1 MSDHIYLANMV
12 FNVHI
17 GAGDGERQDEQPIEI
32 DVDMTV
38 DLRPAGESDDLDRTV
53 DYGAVFQLCQQIA
66 EGRPYRLLEALAE
79 RLAGEIL
86 GVESAVQDVTVTV
99 RKPGVPIDG
108 VLDYAGVRVTRG
120 RPAASPG

>member
-1 MSDHIYLANMV
+1 MTDHIYLSNMT
-12 FNVHI
+12 FEIHI

-38 DLRPAGESDDLDRTV
+38 DLKPAGLADDLDKTV
-53 DYGAVFQLCQQIA
+53 DYGAVFRLCQQVA

-79 RLAGEIL
+79 RLATEIL
-86 GVESAVQDVTVTV
+86 AVESAVQGVAVTV

-108 VLDYAGVRVTRG
+108 VLDYAGVRVERS
-120 RPAASPG
+120 R

>member
-1 MSDHIYLANMV
+1 MSDHIYLANMT
-12 FNVHI
+12 FEVHI

-38 DLRPAGESDDLDRTV
+38 DLKPAGDADDLDKTV
-53 DYGAVFQLCQQIA
+53 DYGAVFRLCQQVA

-86 GVESAVQDVTVTV
+86 AVESAVQSVAVTV

-108 VLDYAGVRVTRG
+108 ELDYAGVRIERS
-120 RPAASPG
+120 RS